1 MNNKN
6 KEVEIKDKVL
16 LTISEA
22 SQLFNIGE
30 NKLRTMITLDKEVDW
45 LFTVGKRNLIK
56 RSKFEDF
63 VLNTP
68 GI

>member
-1 MNNKN
+1 MN
-6 KEVEIKDKVL
+6 KEIEIKDKVL
-16 LTISEA
+16 LTVNEA

-30 NKLRTMITLDKEVDW
+30 NKLRTLINLNRTADW
-45 LFTVGKRNLIK
+45 LFTIGRKSMIK

-63 VLNTP
+63 ILNAN

>member
-1 MNNKN
+1 MKMN

-30 NKLRTMITLDKEVDW
+30 NKLRTMITLDREVDW
-45 LFTVGKRNLIK
+45 LFTVGKRSLIK

>member
-1 MNNKN
+1 MNNKD

-30 NKLRTMITLDKEVDW
+30 NKLRTMITLDREVDW
-45 LFTVGKRNLIK
+45 LFTVGKRSLIK